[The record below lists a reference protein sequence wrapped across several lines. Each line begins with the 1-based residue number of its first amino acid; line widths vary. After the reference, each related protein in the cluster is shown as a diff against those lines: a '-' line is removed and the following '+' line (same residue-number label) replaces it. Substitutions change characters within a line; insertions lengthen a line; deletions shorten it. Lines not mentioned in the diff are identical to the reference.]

1 MITRGFLALVGLAYL
16 LLAAWCAARPAETA
30 HAVGSTLQPGSGQSE
45 YFVVYGG
52 LQLAL
57 GLMFLW
63 PLLDRDVERFS
74 LTLCL
79 VIHAC
84 LVVMRSISFGLY
96 GGIQPMTYGLSAV
109 EWVILLGSAGCFF
122 FRK

>member
-1 MITRGFLALVGLAYL
+1 MITRGFLTLVGLAYL
-16 LLAAWCAARPAETA
+16 LLAVWCAARPAETA
-30 HAVGSTLQPGSGQSE
+30 NAVGFTLQPGSGQSE

-52 LQLAL
+52 LQLAM

-63 PLLDRDVERFS
+63 PLIDRDVERFS

-96 GGIQPMTYGLSAV
+96 CGIQPMTYGLSAV

>member
-16 LLAAWCAARPAETA
+16 LLAAWCAARPMQTA
-30 HAVGSTLQPGSGQSE
+30 NAVGFTLQPGSGQSE

-74 LTLCL
+74 LTLCV

-109 EWVILLGSAGCFF
+109 EWAILLGAAGCFY
-122 FRK
+122 FRR

>member
-16 LLAAWCAARPAETA
+16 LLAAWCAARPTQTA
-30 HAVGSTLQPGSGQSE
+30 NAVGFTLQPGSGQSE

-109 EWVILLGSAGCFF
+109 EWAILLGSAGSFY
-122 FRK
+122 FRR